1 MKFLNFSNFIIN
13 YMEYILNACFKYQ
26 IIIPQVILVNIRD
39 SNPKH
44 ELLSIILEEI
54 NLNS

>member
-1 MKFLNFSNFIIN
+1 
-13 YMEYILNACFKYQ
+13 MEYILNGCFKYQ